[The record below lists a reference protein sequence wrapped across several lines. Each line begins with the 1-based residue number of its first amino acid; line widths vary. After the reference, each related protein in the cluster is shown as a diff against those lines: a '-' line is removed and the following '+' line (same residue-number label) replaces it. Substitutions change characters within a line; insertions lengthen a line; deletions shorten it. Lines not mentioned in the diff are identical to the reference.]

1 MSVSRRTPVLVS
13 LYQAYLKDQDSAAFI
28 KRVAERYT
36 VGSLSRLLA
45 HNRRSVRRAAVL
57 ALGFLGDWEVNGA
70 LGGALRDRDRMVR
83 YLAVNSIR
91 SVWRRQ
97 GSEAQRQQL
106 RIVIR
111 LNSSRQY
118 AEAVARATE
127 LLRSAPWMAE
137 AWNQRAVAAYQ
148 TGRYVDALRDCHE
161 ALELNPYHFDAATG
175 MAQCYLRMGMQQE
188 ALTSL
193 SRALK
198 LNPDLEAV
206 RQGIARLKRALERG

>member
-1 MSVSRRTPVLVS
+1 
-13 LYQAYLKDQDSAAFI
+13 
-28 KRVAERYT
+28 
-36 VGSLSRLLA
+36 
-45 HNRRSVRRAAVL
+45 
-57 ALGFLGDWEVNGA
+57 
-70 LGGALRDRDRMVR
+70 
-83 YLAVNSIR
+83 
-91 SVWRRQ
+91 
-97 GSEAQRQQL
+97 
-106 RIVIR
+106 
-111 LNSSRQY
+111 
-118 AEAVARATE
+118 
-127 LLRSAPWMAE
+127 MAE

>member
-1 MSVSRRTPVLVS
+1 MS

-36 VGSLSRLLA
+36 VGSLSRLA
-45 HNRRSVRRAAVL
+45 SHSRRSVRRAAVL
-57 ALGFLGDWEVNGA
+57 ALGFLGDWEVNSVLGA
-70 LGGALRDRDRMVR
+70 ALRDRDRMVR
-83 YLAVNSIR
+83 YLAANSIR

-97 GSEAQRQQL
+97 GSEVQRQQL
-106 RIVIR
+106 RIVVR

-118 AEAVARATE
+118 AEAIARATE

-137 AWNQRAVAAYQ
+137 AWNQRAIAAYQ